1 MAKDESKMAKLR
13 TYQVQMVALLEE
25 KSIGLLT
32 DDEFSK
38 RHKELWDLA
47 MGDKA

>member
-1 MAKDESKMAKLR
+1 MAKGERRVAKLR
-13 TYQVQMVALLEE
+13 TYQVAAMALVEE

-32 DDEFSK
+32 DDEFNK